1 VRVHGGKVNH
11 PEPCHSPGTL
21 MSAVARR
28 TSRFSLGAEVTLG
41 GLVVLGPLAL
51 GGAPAWVL
59 WPLVVLAAIAAVLA
73 GVGARRQGH
82 LLHVPLLAVPLL
94 AGAGLC
100 LVQLIPL
107 PSGLLGWVSP
117 EAAGLREFALV
128 PLGLSSARP
137 VSLEPSA
144 TWRELAKHVAYALI
158 FLAAVE
164 VCRSRLSRRRLLA
177 TLAFTGAGVALLG
190 LAHEVLGLTSLL
202 GLRAYTHAQPPLVT
216 TFGNPNHLAGFLGLS
231 ATVALGLTVSS
242 ERRGRSVLFGAAALL
257 SGAGVLLSLSRAGI
271 LFFLFGQGLLGVWL
285 WRRRSEQH
293 GSERVPPLWS
303 RGAAVLVLL
312 GATLTVG
319 GYVAWEKLAAEAAS
333 ADSVEELRH
342 SKVDLWPMMAEAARA
357 FPVLG
362 MGRGAFEVAFP
373 RYQTAPNPN
382 TLTHPENAV
391 LQLAAEFGAPG
402 LVLLAVGVWGFLR
415 LLRKERLGRAELA
428 VLAGVMALG
437 LHNLFD
443 FSLELPACAVAAL
456 VALATV
462 ARPEERESSTPLR
475 GTWRLPAARGL
486 GLAAG
491 LAVLALVALVP
502 GRHSVSVA
510 EEELSGL
517 VRAKA
522 PLAEVRARAQ
532 ALIDR
537 HPADYLLYTLVGSA
551 YATEGKATAGEALA
565 FVNRALYLR
574 PLDAASHRIAARA
587 LLALGRRSQGFL
599 EYRLAHES
607 GDKGVLVREALDQA
621 RTVEELQALTPDSA
635 AVVAGLALSLASRPG
650 RQEQALGWLAW
661 ARERFDAAPGVAAL
675 WEQEARLRVV
685 RGELGEA
692 EALCAELERR
702 TPEALEPQ
710 LLRAEILRAQGRRED
725 AIQLLERV
733 LPRFPGRVD
742 VSFSLASQ
750 LLEVGL
756 TRRAREVLQ
765 QANPFITHYHQRAKL
780 LALEGACYE
789 REGLFARA
797 LERYQT
803 VARLVPEPQAHF
815 TVARMQESLRR
826 YGDAARSVREGLQLL
841 PTGARRDAETWV
853 ARLEAEEKRLLED
866 KRQQLV
872 EDPNKQDVEHLL
884 RTTSDTP

>member
-1 VRVHGGKVNH
+1 
-11 PEPCHSPGTL
+11 
-21 MSAVARR
+21 MSSVARR
-28 TSRFSLGAEVTLG
+28 TSRFSFGAEVTLAV
-41 GLVVLGPLAL
+41 LVVLGPVAL

-59 WPLVVLAAIAAVLA
+59 WPLVGLAALAAVLA
-73 GVGARRQGH
+73 AVGARRQGH
-82 LLHVPLLAVPLL
+82 ALHVPLLAVPLL

-107 PSGLLGWVSP
+107 PSGMLGWVSP
-117 EAAGLREFALV
+117 EAAGLLEFALV
-128 PLGLSSARP
+128 PLGLTSARP
-137 VSLEPSA
+137 VSLDPSA
-144 TWRELAKHVAYALI
+144 TWRELAKYLAYALLFI
-158 FLAAVE
+158 AAVE

-190 LAHEVLGLTSLL
+190 LLHALLGLTHLL
-202 GLRAYTHAQPPLVT
+202 GLRAYAHAQPPLVT
-216 TFGNPNHLAGFLGLS
+216 PFGNPNHLAGFLGLS
-231 ATVALGLTVSS
+231 ATVALGLAVSS
-242 ERRGRSVLFGAAALL
+242 ERRGRAVLFGAAALL

-271 LFFLFGQGLLGVWL
+271 LFFLFGQLLLGVWL
-285 WRRRSEQH
+285 VRRRSERR

-303 RGAAVLVLL
+303 RAGAVLLLL
-312 GATLTVG
+312 GATLAVG
-319 GYVAWEKLAAEAAS
+319 GYVAWEKLVAEAAS

-391 LQLAAEFGAPG
+391 LQLAAEFGVPG
-402 LVLLAVGVWGFLR
+402 LVLLAVLVWGFLR
-415 LLRKERLGRAELA
+415 LLRLERLGRAELA

-462 ARPEERESSTPLR
+462 ARPEERESSTAPGR
-475 GTWRLPAARGL
+475 TWRLPAAQGL
-486 GLAAG
+486 GVAAG

-502 GRHSVSVA
+502 GRHTLSVA
-510 EEELSGL
+510 EEELAGL
-517 VRAKA
+517 LQART

-532 ALIDR
+532 VLIDR

-551 YATEGKATAGEALA
+551 YATGGKATAGEALA

-574 PLDAASHRIAARA
+574 PMDAASHRIAARA
-587 LLALGRRSQGFL
+587 LLALGRRGQAFL

-607 GDKGVLVREALDQA
+607 GDAGVLVREALDQA
-621 RTVEELQALTPDSA
+621 RTVEELQALAPDSA
-635 AVVAGLALSLASRPG
+635 TVVAELSLSLASRLG
-650 RQEQALGWLAW
+650 RQEQALAWLAW

-675 WEQEARLRVV
+675 WDREARLRVV

-702 TPEALEPQ
+702 VPDALEPQ

-725 AIQLLERV
+725 AIRLLDRL
-733 LPRFPGRVD
+733 LPRFPGKLE
-742 VSFSLASQ
+742 VSFMLASQ
-750 LLEVGL
+750 LLDAGL

-765 QANPFITHYHQRAKL
+765 QANPFVTDYRQRARL
-780 LALEGACYE
+780 LSLEGACYE
-789 REGLFARA
+789 REGLLARA

-815 TVARMQESLRR
+815 TVARLQESLRR
-826 YGDAARSVREGLQLL
+826 FGDAARSVREGLQLL
-841 PTGARRDAETWV
+841 PAGGRTDGEAWV
-853 ARLEAEEKRLLED
+853 ARLEAEEKRLLEGR
-866 KRQQLV
+866 RQQLM
-872 EDPNKQDVEHLL
+872 EDPNKQEVEHLL
-884 RTTSDTP
+884 RTTSDTAP